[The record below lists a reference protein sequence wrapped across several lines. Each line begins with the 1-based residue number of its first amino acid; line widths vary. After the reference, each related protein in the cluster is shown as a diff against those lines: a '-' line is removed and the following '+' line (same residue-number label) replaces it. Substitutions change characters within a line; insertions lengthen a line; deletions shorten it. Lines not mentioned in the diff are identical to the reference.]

1 MTRFCFKRLVYS
13 ILVLSKHITKT
24 MSQYKS
30 NKVFSEINDFF
41 SSQEKAVSKTMMII
55 KALKIRGIKFEPK
68 NNWPE
73 QYYRQDILLTLLLMP
88 LFSIKNVTGYTQSVL
103 YDYLQAGKDTLYRF
117 KNESSISWRRITDKV
132 NRRIIKRIK
141 QSGARDTETPRCLIV
156 DDTDLRKTGKGIE
169 HVSKIW
175 SHVAHTSVLGFKGL
189 FLGYWDSKTFLGL
202 DFSLHKEKG
211 KNQKCPNGLSKK
223 VNSKQYKKQRTDQS
237 PGHQREAE
245 LHMDKI
251 SSAIAM
257 IQRAV
262 SNKIRFE
269 YVLMDS
275 WFVCEKMMQ
284 CVVQTGAYLIGMCKM
299 GTSKYACNGQLRSAK
314 QILDRLRKDGKMR
327 WNKQLHLYVAEAL
340 VAYKGIPMKLFFCR
354 NSKRGNW
361 HLLVTTNTGLGIKKA
376 YQTYAIRWSIEV
388 FFKEAKQYFRL
399 AKCQSRDFDAQIAD
413 TSICLI
419 QYNIFSL
426 AKRFSNY
433 ETLGGLFDDTKQ
445 FVMELTV
452 CKRLWEFFLEFIQ
465 IIALIVDV
473 DPDELIERILA
484 EDAEN
489 KFVKLVQLNAA

>member
-1 MTRFCFKRLVYS
+1 MMV
-13 ILVLSKHITKT
+13 I
-24 MSQYKS
+24 
-30 NKVFSEINDFF
+30 KV
-41 SSQEKAVSKTMMII
+41 
-55 KALKIRGIKFEPK
+55 LKIPGIKFEPK

-73 QYYRQDILLTLLLMP
+73 QFSRQDILLTLLLMP
-88 LFSIKNVTGYTQSVL
+88 LFSIKNVTGYTHSAL

-117 KNESSISWRRITDKV
+117 KNESLISWRRITYKV

-141 QSGARDTETPRCLIV
+141 QSGTQDTETPRCLIV

-169 HVSKIW
+169 HVSRIW
-175 SHVAHTSVLGFKGL
+175 SHVAHASLLGFKGL

-211 KNQKCPNGLSKK
+211 KNQKYPNGLSKK
-223 VNSKQYKKQRTDQS
+223 VNRKQYKKQRIDQS
-237 PGHQREAE
+237 PGHQRETE
-245 LHMDKI
+245 LHLDKI

-262 SNKIRFE
+262 VNKIHFE

-275 WFVCEKMMQ
+275 WFVCEKMML
-284 CVVQTGAYLIGMCKM
+284 CVVETGAHLIGMCKM
-299 GTSKYACNGQLRSAK
+299 GTAKYTFNGQQRSAK
-314 QILDRLRKDGKMR
+314 QILDSLKKDRKMR
-327 WNKQLHLYVAEAL
+327 WNKHLHLYVVEAF
-340 VAYKGIPMKLFFCR
+340 VVYKDIPIMLFFCR

-361 HLLVTTNTGLGIKKA
+361 HLLITTNTRLRIIKV

-388 FFKEAKQYFRL
+388 FFKETKQYFQL

-413 TSICLI
+413 SSICMI
-419 QYNIFSL
+419 QYNILSL

-452 CKRLWEFFLEFIQ
+452 CKRLWVFFLEFIQ
-465 IIALIVDV
+465 LIAQIVDV
-473 DPDELIERILA
+473 DPDELIERILI

-489 KFVKLVQLNAA
+489 KFIKLVQLNAA

>member
-1 MTRFCFKRLVYS
+1 
-13 ILVLSKHITKT
+13 
-24 MSQYKS
+24 MSQHKS

-41 SSQEKAVSKTMMII
+41 SSQEKAVSKTMMVVNV
-55 KALKIRGIKFEPK
+55 LKIPGIKFEPK

-73 QYYRQDILLTLLLMP
+73 QFSRQDILLTLLLMP
-88 LFSIKNVTGYTQSVL
+88 LFAIKNVSGYTHSAL
-103 YDYLQAGKDTLYRF
+103 YDYLLAGKDTLYRF
-117 KNESSISWRRITDKV
+117 KNESLISWRRITYKV
-132 NRRIIKRIK
+132 NRRIIKRFK
-141 QSGARDTETPRCLIV
+141 QSGTQDPETPRCLIV

-169 HVSKIW
+169 HVSRIW
-175 SHVAHTSVLGFKGL
+175 SHVAHASLLGFKGL

-211 KNQKCPNGLSKK
+211 KNQKYPNGLSQK
-223 VNSKQYKKQRTDQS
+223 VNRKQYKKQRIDQS
-237 PGHQREAE
+237 PGHQRETE
-245 LHMDKI
+245 LHLDKI

-262 SNKIRFE
+262 ANKIGFE

-275 WFVCEKMMQ
+275 WFVCEKMILS
-284 CVVQTGAYLIGMCKM
+284 VIETGAHLIGMCKM
-299 GTSKYACNGQLRSAK
+299 GTAKYSFNGQQRSAK
-314 QILDRLRKDGKMR
+314 QILDSLTTDKKMR
-327 WNKQLHLYVAEAL
+327 WDKYLHLYVVETL
-340 VAYKGIPMKLFFCR
+340 VVYKDIPVKLFFCR

-361 HLLVTTNTGLGIKKA
+361 HLLVTTNTRLGIKKA

-388 FFKEAKQYFRL
+388 FFKEAKQYFQL

-413 TSICLI
+413 TSICMI

-433 ETLGGLFDDTKQ
+433 ETLGGLFDEAKEL
-445 FVMELTV
+445 VLELTV
-452 CKRLWEFFLEFIQ
+452 CKRLWGFFLEFIQ
-465 IIALIVDV
+465 LIALIVDV
-473 DPDELIERILA
+473 DPDELIERILV

>member
-1 MTRFCFKRLVYS
+1 
-13 ILVLSKHITKT
+13 

-30 NKVFSEINDFF
+30 NKIFSEINDFF
-41 SSQEKAVSKTMMII
+41 SSQEKAVAKTMMVI
-55 KALKIRGIKFEPK
+55 KALKIPEIKFDSK
-68 NNWPE
+68 NNWPN
-73 QYYRQDILLTLLLMP
+73 QYYRQDLLLTLLLMP
-88 LFSIKNVTGYTQSVL
+88 LFSIKNVASYTHSIL

-117 KNESSISWRRITDKV
+117 KNESSLSWRKITHKI
-132 NRRIIKRIK
+132 NRRIIKRIQ
-141 QSGARDTETPRCLIV
+141 QSGSRDHEMPRCLIL
-156 DDTDLRKTGKGIE
+156 DDTDLRKTGKVIE

-175 SHVAHTSVLGFKGL
+175 SHVVHTGVLGFKGL

-211 KNQKCPNGLSKK
+211 KNQKYPNGLSKK
-223 VNSKQYKKQRTDQS
+223 ANRKQYKKQRTDQS
-237 PGHQREAE
+237 PGHQRETE
-245 LHMDKI
+245 LHLDKI

-262 SNKIRFE
+262 AHKIEFE

-275 WFVCEKMMQ
+275 WFVCEKMILS
-284 CVVQTGAYLIGMCKM
+284 VVETGAHLIGMCKM
-299 GTSKYACNGQLRSAK
+299 GTAKYSFDGEQLSAK
-314 QILDRLRKDGKMR
+314 QILGHLKKDGKIR
-327 WNKQLHLYVAEAL
+327 WNKHLHLYVSQAL
-340 VAYKGIPMKLFFCR
+340 VDYKGIPIKLFFCR

-361 HLLVTTNTGLGIKKA
+361 HLLVTTDTSLGVKKT

-388 FFKEAKQYFRL
+388 FFKETKQYFQL

-413 TSICLI
+413 TSICMI

-433 ETLGGLFDDTKQ
+433 ETLGELFDDTKE
-445 FVMELTV
+445 FILELTV
-452 CKRLWEFFLEFIQ
+452 CQRLWGFFLEFIQ
-465 IIALIVDV
+465 IMALIVDV
-473 DPDELIERILA
+473 NPDELIDRILS

>member
-1 MTRFCFKRLVYS
+1 
-13 ILVLSKHITKT
+13 
-24 MSQYKS
+24 MSQHKS
-30 NKVFSEINDFF
+30 NKIFSEINDFF
-41 SSQEKAVSKTMMII
+41 SSQEKAVSKTIMII
-55 KALKIRGIKFEPK
+55 KVLKIPEIKFEPK

-73 QYYRQDILLTLLLMP
+73 QYCRQDILLNLLFMP
-88 LFSIKNVTGYTQSVL
+88 LFSIKNVAGYTQSTL

-117 KNESSISWRRITDKV
+117 KNETSISWRKITGKV
-132 NRRIIKRIK
+132 NRRIIKRIN
-141 QSGARDTETPRCLIV
+141 QSGTQDTDMPRCLIV

-175 SHVAHTSVLGFKGL
+175 SHVAHMGVLGFKGL
-189 FLGYWDSKTFLGL
+189 FLRYWDSKTFLGL

-211 KNQKCPNGLSKK
+211 KNQKYPNGLSKK
-223 VNSKQYKKQRTDQS
+223 VNSKQFKKQRTVQS
-237 PGHQREAE
+237 PGHQRETE
-245 LHMDKI
+245 LHLDKI

-262 SNKIRFE
+262 ANKIDFE

-275 WFVCEKMMQ
+275 WFVCEKMILS
-284 CVVQTGAYLIGMCKM
+284 VVETGAHLIGMCKM
-299 GTSKYACNGQLRSAK
+299 GTSKYACNGQLCSAK
-314 QILDRLRKDGKMR
+314 QILDRLRKDGKIR
-327 WNKQLHLYVAEAL
+327 WNKQLHLYVAEVL
-340 VAYKGIPMKLFFCR
+340 VTYKGIPMKLFFCR

-361 HLLVTTNTGLGIKKA
+361 HLLVTTNTRLGIKKV

-388 FFKEAKQYFRL
+388 FFKETKQYFQL

-413 TSICLI
+413 TSIYMI
-419 QYNIFSL
+419 QYNILSL

-445 FVMELTV
+445 FVLELTV
-452 CKRLWEFFLEFIQ
+452 CKRLWGFFLEFIQ

-473 DPDELIERILA
+473 DPDELIERILS

>member
-1 MTRFCFKRLVYS
+1 
-13 ILVLSKHITKT
+13 

-41 SSQEKAVSKTMMII
+41 SSKEKAISKTMVVI
-55 KALKIRGIKFEPK
+55 KVLKIPGIKFEPK

-73 QYYRQDILLTLLLMP
+73 QYCRQDILLTLLLLP
-88 LFSIKNVTGYTQSVL
+88 LFSIKNVVGYTHSTL
-103 YDYLQAGKDTLYRF
+103 YEYLQAGKDTLYRF
-117 KNESSISWRRITDKV
+117 KNESSISWRKITDKI

-141 QSGARDTETPRCLIV
+141 QSGTQDTEMPRCLIV

-169 HVSKIW
+169 NVSRIW
-175 SHVAHTSVLGFKGL
+175 SHVAHTGVLGFKGL

-211 KNQKCPNGLSKK
+211 KNQKYPNGLSKK
-223 VNSKQYKKQRTDQS
+223 VNRKQYKKQRNDQC
-237 PGHQREAE
+237 PGHQRETE
-245 LHMDKI
+245 LHLDKI
-251 SSAIAM
+251 SNAIAM

-262 SNKIRFE
+262 VNKIRFE

-275 WFVCEKMMQ
+275 WFVCEKMILN
-284 CVVQTGAYLIGMCKM
+284 VVETGAHLIGMCKL
-299 GTSKYACNGQLRSAK
+299 GTSKYTCNGQQRSAK
-314 QILDRLRKDGKMR
+314 QILDSLKINKKIR
-327 WNKQLHLYVAEAL
+327 WIKQLHLYVTEAH
-340 VAYKGIPMKLFFCR
+340 VVYKGIPMKLFFCR
-354 NSKRGNW
+354 NSRRGNW
-361 HLLVTTNTGLGIKKA
+361 HLLVTTHTSLGIKKV

-388 FFKEAKQYFRL
+388 FFKEAKQYFQL

-413 TSICLI
+413 TSICMI

-433 ETLGGLFDDTKQ
+433 ETLGALFDDTKQ
-445 FVMELTV
+445 FVLELTV
-452 CKRLWEFFLEFIQ
+452 CKRLWGFFLEFIQ
-465 IIALIVDV
+465 LIALIVDV
-473 DPDELIERILA
+473 DPDELIERILN

>member
-1 MTRFCFKRLVYS
+1 
-13 ILVLSKHITKT
+13 
-24 MSQYKS
+24 MSQHKS

-41 SSQEKAVSKTMMII
+41 SSQEKAVSKTMMVI
-55 KALKIRGIKFEPK
+55 KVLKIPGIKFEPK

-73 QYYRQDILLTLLLMP
+73 QFSRQDILLTLLLMP
-88 LFSIKNVTGYTQSVL
+88 LFSIKNVTGYTHSAL

-117 KNESSISWRRITDKV
+117 KNESLISWRRITYKV

-141 QSGARDTETPRCLIV
+141 QSGTQDTETPRCLIV

-169 HVSKIW
+169 HVSRIW
-175 SHVAHTSVLGFKGL
+175 SHVAHASLLGFKGL

-211 KNQKCPNGLSKK
+211 KNQKYPNGLSKK
-223 VNSKQYKKQRTDQS
+223 VNRKQYKKQRIDQS
-237 PGHQREAE
+237 PGHQRETE
-245 LHMDKI
+245 LHLDKI

-262 SNKIRFE
+262 VNKIHFE

-275 WFVCEKMMQ
+275 WFVCEKMML
-284 CVVQTGAYLIGMCKM
+284 CVVETGAHLIGMCKM
-299 GTSKYACNGQLRSAK
+299 GTAKYTFNGQQRSAK
-314 QILDRLRKDGKMR
+314 QILDSLKKDRKMR
-327 WNKQLHLYVAEAL
+327 WNKHLHLYVVEAF
-340 VAYKGIPMKLFFCR
+340 VVYKDIPIMLFFCR

-361 HLLVTTNTGLGIKKA
+361 HLLITTNTRLRIIKV

-388 FFKEAKQYFRL
+388 FFKETKQYFQL

-413 TSICLI
+413 SSICMI
-419 QYNIFSL
+419 QYNILSL

-452 CKRLWEFFLEFIQ
+452 CKRLWVFFLEFIQ
-465 IIALIVDV
+465 LIAQIVDV
-473 DPDELIERILA
+473 DPDELIERILI

-489 KFVKLVQLNAA
+489 KFIKLVQLNAA

>member
-1 MTRFCFKRLVYS
+1 
-13 ILVLSKHITKT
+13 
-24 MSQYKS
+24 MSQHKS

-41 SSQEKAVSKTMMII
+41 FSQEKAISKTMMVINV
-55 KALKIRGIKFEPK
+55 LKIPGIKFEPR

-73 QYYRQDILLTLLLMP
+73 QYSRQDILLTLLLMP

-117 KNESSISWRRITDKV
+117 KNESSISWRKITAKI
-132 NRRIIKRIK
+132 NRRILKRIK
-141 QSGARDTETPRCLIV
+141 QSGTQDSEMPRCLIV
-156 DDTDLRKTGKGIE
+156 DDTDLHKTGKSIE

-189 FLGYWDSKTFLGL
+189 VLGYWDSKTFLSL

-211 KNQKCPNGLSKK
+211 KNQKYPNGLSKK
-223 VNSKQYKKQRTDQS
+223 ANSKQYKKQRTDQS
-237 PGHQREAE
+237 PGHQRETE
-245 LHMDKI
+245 LHLDKI
-251 SSAIAM
+251 SSAISM
-257 IQRAV
+257 IKRAV
-262 SNKIRFE
+262 ANKIDFE

-275 WFVCEKMMQ
+275 WFVCEKMILS
-284 CVVQTGAYLIGMCKM
+284 VLKTGAHLIGMCKM
-299 GTSKYACNGQLRSAK
+299 GTANYSFNGEQRSAK
-314 QILDRLRKDGKMR
+314 QILDSLRNDKKIR
-327 WNKQLHLYVAEAL
+327 WNKHLHLYVAEAL
-340 VAYKGIPMKLFFCR
+340 VAYKGIPIKLFFCR

-361 HLLVTTNTGLGIKKA
+361 HLLVATNTRLGIKKV

-388 FFKEAKQYFRL
+388 FFKEAKQYFQL

-433 ETLGGLFDDTKQ
+433 ETLGGLFDDTKESIL
-445 FVMELTV
+445 ELTI
-452 CKRLWEFFLEFIQ
+452 CKRLWGFFIEFIQ

-473 DPDELIERILA
+473 DPDELIERILT

>member
-1 MTRFCFKRLVYS
+1 
-13 ILVLSKHITKT
+13 
-24 MSQYKS
+24 MSQHKS

-41 SSQEKAVSKTMMII
+41 SSQEKAVSKTMMVI
-55 KALKIRGIKFEPK
+55 KALRIPGIKFEPK
-68 NNWPE
+68 NNWPN
-73 QYYRQDILLTLLLMP
+73 QYSRQDLLLTLLLMP
-88 LFSIKNVTGYTQSVL
+88 LFSIKNVAGYTQSIL
-103 YDYLQAGKDTLYRF
+103 FDYLQAGKDTMYRF
-117 KNESSISWRRITDKV
+117 KNESSLSWRKITHKI

-141 QSGARDTETPRCLIV
+141 QSGSPDIDMPRCLIL

-169 HVSKIW
+169 HVSRIW

-211 KNQKCPNGLSKK
+211 KNQKYPNGLSKK
-223 VNSKQYKKQRTDQS
+223 ANRKQYKKQRLDQS
-237 PGHQREAE
+237 PGHQRETE
-245 LHMDKI
+245 LHLDKI

-262 SNKIRFE
+262 ANKIGFE

-275 WFVCEKMMQ
+275 WFVCEKIILG
-284 CVVQTGAYLIGMCKM
+284 VVQTGAHLIGMCKM
-299 GTSKYACNGQLRSAK
+299 GTAKYTFNDQQCSAK
-314 QILDRLRKDGKMR
+314 QILDGLSKDKKIR
-327 WNKQLHLYVAEAL
+327 WNKHLHLYVAEAL
-340 VAYKGIPMKLFFCR
+340 VAYKGIPVKLFFCR

-361 HLLVTTNTGLGIKKA
+361 HLLVTTNTRLGIQKT

-388 FFKEAKQYFRL
+388 FFKEAKQYFQL

-413 TSICLI
+413 TSICMI

-426 AKRFSNY
+426 AKRFSDY
-433 ETLGGLFDDTKQ
+433 ETLGGLFDDTKE

-452 CKRLWEFFLEFIQ
+452 CKRLWGFFLEFIQ
-465 IIALIVDV
+465 LIALIVDV
-473 DPDELIERILA
+473 DPDELIERILT